1 MSFAQ
6 PSWFWA
12 SGLFPI
18 FITLFLWNERT
29 RQYRL
34 SQFVATRL
42 QGRLA
47 GTVSIFKRRLRFLLT
62 LLGLALAIVSLA
74 QPRWGFTIREE
85 PVKAADVFIAIDV
98 SRSMLADDI
107 SPNRLER
114 AKLAAHDLI
123 DGLEGIRVGLIAFAG
138 TAFMQA
144 PLTLDH
150 GAVIDCINDLDTNII
165 PRGGT
170 NIAEAIN
177 FAVERF
183 GKGYKENRALI
194 LFTDGEEIEGDTL
207 RAAREQSDKMRIFT
221 VGVGSVEG
229 SLIPVPG
236 SDGGTTFVKDSDGKV
251 VKSHLDEQRL
261 RQIAEITGGFY
272 IRLEKGPPEMAELIR
287 SGINLLKEKEGLTRF
302 SREPIERYQWPLAAA
317 LLSLVATIF
326 INERRRQRED
336 NRLPARGP
344 RMTSAGQALQNIG
357 SAIANRWD
365 HPPFAP
371 LVPLRW

>member
-1 MSFAQ
+1 MTFAH

-12 SGLFPI
+12 FALSPI
-18 FITLFLWNERT
+18 FVALFLCNERT
-29 RQYRL
+29 REQRL
-34 SQFVATRL
+34 SQFVGMRL

-62 LLGLALAIVSLA
+62 LLGLAFAVVSLA

-107 SPNRLER
+107 TPNRLER

-123 DGLEGIRVGLIAFAG
+123 DGLEGTRVGLIAFAG

-183 GKGYKENRALI
+183 GKGDKENRALI

-207 RAAREQSDKMRIFT
+207 TAARKQSEQMRIFT
-221 VGVGSVEG
+221 VGVGSAEG
-229 SLIPVPG
+229 SLIPIRG

-251 VKSHLDEQRL
+251 VKSRLDEQRL
-261 RQIAEITGGFY
+261 RQIAEISSGFY
-272 IRLEKGPPEMAELIR
+272 IHLEKGPPEMAALVR
-287 SGINLLKEKEGLTRF
+287 SGINLLNEREGLTGLW
-302 SREPIERYQWPLAAA
+302 REPIERYQCPLVAA
-317 LLSLVATIF
+317 LLSLAATMF
-326 INERRRQRED
+326 ISERRRQRKD
-336 NRLPARGP
+336 DRLPTRYARVTSTGQ
-344 RMTSAGQALQNIG
+344 RAQLMTA
-357 SAIANRWD
+357 R
-365 HPPFAP
+365 
-371 LVPLRW
+371 